1 MQHVV
6 DLREEDFF
14 FMNIQLDRRLN
25 MDMSELNSGGF

>member
-1 MQHVV
+1 MQKLV
-6 DLREEDFF
+6 DLREKDFF